1 MLILIMPT
9 SINSIASLE
18 DSEHTDSISH
28 TNDSFSKGSNP
39 NPDTN
44 TVKPLQDER
53 DDKSPSLADQYEDY
67 EYQDARNSGGGGSK
81 KPKNI
86 KHGRKTTQAIKQSNT
101 ESAERNRKE
110 FAMQLLKKDL
120 EHFPAGN
127 TQTEN
132 SSAISNYLSWISKSL
147 QSDEPINLD
156 EEITSGRLELST
168 KRRSSG
174 PGGQNVNKTAVTA
187 VFKHTVSGLIVEST
201 KTRELP
207 KNQQHAL
214 SLINSRIQKHLN
226 YWKVVLANSDAKIAD
241 IAYLLLQEKL
251 Q

>member
-1 MLILIMPT
+1 MPT
-9 SINSIASLE
+9 SINFISSLD
-18 DSEHTDSISH
+18 DSEHNSDPIPQTADSL
-28 TNDSFSKGSNP
+28 SKGNNP
-39 NPDTN
+39 NPNTN
-44 TVKPLQDER
+44 IIKPSQDER
-53 DDKSPSLADQYEDY
+53 DDKAPSLADQYEDF
-67 EYQDARNSGGGGSK
+67 EYQDIRNSGGGGSK

-127 TQTEN
+127 TQAET
-132 SSAISNYLSWISKSL
+132 SSAISNYLSWLSKSL
-147 QSDEPINLD
+147 QSDGPINLD

-187 VFKHTVSGLIVEST
+187 VFKHTVS
-201 KTRELP
+201 
-207 KNQQHAL
+207 
-214 SLINSRIQKHLN
+214 
-226 YWKVVLANSDAKIAD
+226 
-241 IAYLLLQEKL
+241 
-251 Q
+251 